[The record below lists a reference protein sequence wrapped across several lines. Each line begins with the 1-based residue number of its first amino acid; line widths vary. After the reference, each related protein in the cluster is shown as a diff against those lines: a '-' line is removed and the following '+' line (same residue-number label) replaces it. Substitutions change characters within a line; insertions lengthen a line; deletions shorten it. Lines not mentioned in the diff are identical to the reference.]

1 MHTEDRKLIRELN
14 APLIRRPIV
23 RIWFWLVLAT
33 SSAVAIEPAFCDI
46 LAIGL
51 FGFAFAQG
59 LRIPHGIGVAVLLVG
74 LFLLGNLLASI
85 FSPQPST
92 SLVPMAIRVFLIF
105 GWWLLITSTIYEDPV
120 LAYSTLWNGYT
131 FSAVIAAALGTL
143 AFFGVI
149 PDYGQL
155 MAEGRVQSL
164 FKDSNVYGPY
174 LVPPAIYAL
183 YKIEHASPSTAVL
196 HLVIFCCLGVGLIL
210 GFSRGSWLNFAVA
223 LACYFFIR
231 LRSQRSTKQRRKLL
245 LSAFGV
251 LVTTVGVVAVSSSTE
266 PVKSML
272 DVRAKLVQYYD
283 VGAQQAGV
291 KSRFGVQL
299 ETLQMAMTNPI
310 GIGAGQSEEDYFQ
323 GLAPHNLYLHVLVEA
338 GWLGG
343 IAFLAFLALTLWR
356 STLVLWQDSD
366 FQGSY
371 QVAFACL
378 LGVLSQ
384 SFFVD
389 STHWR
394 HLYLILAMLWGPAL
408 LTKRYIV
415 SGRFVNELR
424 HYRAQDQI
432 RLPSQQG

>member
-1 MHTEDRKLIRELN
+1 MGRILCLPRFMHCTRLN
-14 APLIRRPIV
+14 TPRHRR
-23 RIWFWLVLAT
+23 R
-33 SSAVAIEPAFCDI
+33 SC
-46 LAIGL
+46 
-51 FGFAFAQG
+51 
-59 LRIPHGIGVAVLLVG
+59 
-74 LFLLGNLLASI
+74 I
-85 FSPQPST
+85 F
-92 SLVPMAIRVFLIF
+92 
-105 GWWLLITSTIYEDPV
+105 
-120 LAYSTLWNGYT
+120 
-131 FSAVIAAALGTL
+131 
-143 AFFGVI
+143 
-149 PDYGQL
+149 
-155 MAEGRVQSL
+155 
-164 FKDSNVYGPY
+164 
-174 LVPPAIYAL
+174 
-183 YKIEHASPSTAVL
+183 
-196 HLVIFCCLGVGLIL
+196 VIFCCLGVGLIL